1 MIEEYKT
8 DELPTIKQG
17 QKLKYP
23 RSDTSQCDTNEIK
36 TYLTK
41 DELDFIYNEAMKVVN
56 NGNLLDGFN
65 WDFFGRIYCAV
76 ESEGGQYIDS

>member
-1 MIEEYKT
+1 MIEEYET
-8 DELPTIKQG
+8 DELPTFKQG
-17 QKLKYP
+17 QTLKYP
-23 RSDTSQCDTNEIK
+23 RSDTSQYDTDDIK
-36 TYLTK
+36 TYLTE

-76 ESEGGQYIDS
+76 ESEGEQFTDS